1 MTTTTPHSP
10 GSDPSQGPGS
20 GGRREGDNRASGR
33 PARGGSKVWIAVAVV
48 AVVVIAALGWLF
60 TAGPLSSSSQTERD
74 IEQTLTDMST
84 AESFEAFN
92 EYMCAENRVPQ
103 DLVETITNS
112 GEQTG
117 TDLDVMFRESIAGTL
132 PENLEVTG
140 VELGGDGSEATATV
154 ESGNDDEQAVDE
166 VFLRKEDGDW
176 KVCQTGVGMGS
187 VPQEGQPG

>member
-1 MTTTTPHSP
+1 M
-10 GSDPSQGPGS
+10 
-20 GGRREGDNRASGR
+20 
-33 PARGGSKVWIAVAVV
+33 AVAVV